1 KSIIAADGIYNNGE
15 ILTCILSQIPSAT
28 KLFEN
33 LYSVLPSISTSTAQT
48 CLEIGKQ
55 TKYDKTNYGE
65 MRKSNGLSKRSYFGV
80 HLKCFD
86 SSRELVEMEMHFA
99 AARGCSD
106 TIWDKVPL
114 QYDSVHFNGETT
126 TRGSFF
132 NFRGVIIAG
141 SVMSARAYRT

>member
-1 KSIIAADGIYNNGE
+1 KS
-15 ILTCILSQIPSAT
+15 
-28 KLFEN
+28 KLLEV
-33 LYSVLPSISTSTAQT
+33 LHSILPSISAATAQM
-48 CLEIGKQ
+48 CLEVIQNILFLLQNGVAQ
-55 TKYDKTNYGE
+55 HNEANYEE
-65 MRKSNGLSKRSYFGV
+65 MRQSNGLSKRSYFGV

-106 TIWDKVPL
+106 SIWDKVPG

-132 NFRGVIIAG
+132 NFRGVILTG
-141 SVMSARAYRT
+141 SVMEAKA

>member
-1 KSIIAADGIYNNGE
+1 ALIVADRMPNNGE
-15 ILTCILSQIPSAT
+15 LLAWILTQFPSKT
-28 KLFEN
+28 KLHEV
-33 LYSVLPSISTSTAQT
+33 LHDVLPFISTSTAQT
-48 CLEIGKQ
+48 CLKQ
-55 TKYDKTNYGE
+55 NGVAQHNEANYEE
-65 MRKSNGLSKRSYFGV
+65 MRQSNGLSKRSYFGV

-106 TIWDKVPL
+106 SIWDKVPG

-132 NFRGVIIAG
+132 NFRGVILTG
-141 SVMSARAYRT
+141 SVMEAKAYRT